1 MDIGIYDCTL
11 RKLEILFLKPI
22 LNIERISWGSNTKQ
36 MYKIQKLL
44 SMLAI
49 TSSKRNGGK
58 SPVVQGW
65 RIHLVGLIPSQGMKT
80 SHKPHGTAIS
90 K

>member
-1 MDIGIYDCTL
+1 
-11 RKLEILFLKPI
+11 
-22 LNIERISWGSNTKQ
+22 

-58 SPVVQGW
+58 SPVVQGL

-90 K
+90 KKINKRKGNGVAGYSYTKVSSFPFQLSAQLAGS